1 MCICHT
7 YMSYHQCKFMSSSRF
22 GWSRWFVSP
31 TARLEVCNVFDVRAA
46 LNPPFKASKP
56 YVVENDDEDADD
68 FIADLFSYLDVAKG
82 ELQKLAEEWERV
94 NVNAINDLH
103 RVKDKWRKQFAGP
116 PCCTYCSG
124 YFAVEGQKWF
134 SSKPGSNVGKGCTAW
149 QNPHQEDFTF
159 QHSTLM
165 LQGVAMA
172 GTNEDEPNTW
182 EEFWQGNWERVT
194 LCSGC
199 SAAKR
204 WEEHGT
210 CC

>member
-1 MCICHT
+1 MLSMT
-7 YMSYHQCKFMSSSRF
+7 FTVSKTSEESSSHRVVHIAQATLL
-22 GWSRWFVSP
+22 WRAKNDSRRSR
-31 TARLEVCNVFDVRAA
+31 AAMLARAA
-46 LNPPFKASKP
+46 LH
-56 YVVENDDEDADD
+56 DRTH
-68 FIADLFSYLDVAKG
+68 I
-82 ELQKLAEEWERV
+82 
-94 NVNAINDLH
+94 
-103 RVKDKWRKQFAGP
+103 RKI
-116 PCCTYCSG
+116 
-124 YFAVEGQKWF
+124 
-134 SSKPGSNVGKGCTAW
+134 
-149 QNPHQEDFTF
+149 FTF